1 MSAPREFAPAA
12 DATTRNQSNPSLKM
26 FAPRAFAPLALRL
39 CTLADP
45 CAISQPRS
53 QERLPLPIEKID
65 LSRRYL
71 RTSQLEPLS
80 CALYSGLNNQLRIIS
95 ARQIKDQRLTPY
107 YPQFRRSRP
116 IVRPPL
122 MTGPPETRPAPL
134 DDHN

>member
-1 MSAPREFAPAA
+1 MSAPRKFAPAA
-12 DATTRNQSNPSLKM
+12 DATTRNRSNPSLKM

-71 RTSQLEPLS
+71 RTSQLEPLR
-80 CALYSGLNNQLRIIS
+80 CALRPLLRLEQPIAHHFRQANQ
-95 ARQIKDQRLTPY
+95 
-107 YPQFRRSRP
+107 
-116 IVRPPL
+116 
-122 MTGPPETRPAPL
+122 RPAPDAL
-134 DDHN
+134 LTPIPALPTDRATTTDEWTASNSPCAS